1 MFELIL
7 SLGKCLVDLTFSEW
21 FSGKSLDI
29 STLNITSTSYVSSTL
44 IKLKIEV
51 NTFDDCLYLL
61 DGRLQ
66 CLSTLI
72 IKIFE
77 ICDSLANI
85 DNKVSIYLIVM
96 CIENLYVNYI
106 HYFVFFIENIT
117 KIEMFLVNIG
127 MLYTIL

>member
-7 SLGKCLVDLTFSEW
+7 SLGKCLIDLTFSEW

-29 STLNITSTSYVSSTL
+29 STLNIISTSYVSSTL
-44 IKLKIEV
+44 TKLKIKV

-85 DNKVSIYLIVM
+85 DNKVSIYLIIM
-96 CIENLYVNYI
+96 CIENLNLNYI
-106 HYFVFFIENIT
+106 HCFFFFIENTT
-117 KIEMFLVNIG
+117 KIEMFLVNIRL
-127 MLYTIL
+127 LYKIL